1 MRVTTR
7 LCLLSCVAATIAC
20 VPRDSG
26 AAPNAPSYTGAA
38 VATAAPLASDVG
50 LDVLRR
56 GGNAFDAAV
65 AIGFALAVVHPQAG
79 NIGGGGFA
87 VVRDGAIGEIRSL
100 DFRETAPLAAY
111 RDMYL
116 DDTGAVIEDL
126 SLVGAKA
133 AGTPGTVAGL
143 HALWE
148 AYGSLPWKDLV
159 MPAVHLA
166 DTGFILDQPLA
177 QHLREYRQSLSQYK
191 ETAEVFFGDNP
202 EPRAGDRLVQNDL
215 AKTLRGIAET
225 GPDEFYKGETARKI
239 VWCMEKHGGLITHDD
254 LANYRAVWRKPIH
267 FRFDG
272 YDVYSMPPPS
282 SGGIIVGQILKL
294 LEPFELDADGFDSPE
309 NIHLFC
315 EASRL
320 AFADRATH
328 LGDPDFY
335 DIPAGLLDSA
345 YLARRRTLIDRYD
358 AGNSA
363 EITAGRPGRHESD
376 QTTHY
381 SVCDAAGNMV
391 AVTYTLNSNYGC
403 KLVVEGAGFLLNNE
417 MDDFSVK
424 PGVPNIYGLIGGEAN
439 SIAPGKHMLSSMS
452 PTLVLKDG
460 RPRAILG
467 TGGGSKII
475 TMVAQAIINLTR
487 FKLDAAEICAQ
498 PRFHHQWLPD
508 RLYIEEN
515 SFSDDVIDRLD
526 ALGHNVQER
535 SRYGDLQI
543 IVIDDEGRMIP
554 ASDPRGRGVST
565 GY

>member
-1 MRVTTR
+1 MRVIIR
-7 LCLLSCVAATIAC
+7 PLFQFCIAATIAC
-20 VPRDSG
+20 IPAEAEATQTFEDYTD
-26 AAPNAPSYTGAA
+26 AAI
-38 VATAAPLASDVG
+38 ATAAPIASEVG

-56 GGNAFDAAV
+56 TGNAFDAAV
-65 AIGFALAVVHPQAG
+65 AIGFVLAVVHPQAG

-87 VVRDGAIGEIRSL
+87 VVRDGATGDIRSL
-100 DFRETAPLAAY
+100 DFRETAPLAAH

-116 DDTGAVIEDL
+116 DDTGTVNADL

-133 AGTPGTVAGL
+133 AGTPGTVTGL

-177 QHLREYRQSLSQYK
+177 EHLQKYHKSLSQFA
-191 ETAEVFFGDNP
+191 ETVETFFGDNAP
-202 EPRAGDRLVQNDL
+202 PKAGDRLVQNYL
-215 AKTLRGIAET
+215 AKTLRGIAEI
-225 GPDEFYKGETARKI
+225 GPNEFYKGETARKI
-239 VWCMEKHGGLITHDD
+239 VWCMEEHGGLITHDD
-254 LANYRAVWRKPIH
+254 LANYRAVWREPIH
-267 FRFDG
+267 LRFDG
-272 YDVYSMPPPS
+272 HDIYSMPPPS
-282 SGGIIVGQILKL
+282 SGGIIVGQILML
-294 LEPFELDADGFDSPE
+294 LEPFDLSPEGFDSAE
-309 NIHLFC
+309 NIHMFC

-335 DIPAGLLDSA
+335 EIPEGLLDSV
-345 YLARRRTLIDRYD
+345 YLSRRRTLIERYD
-358 AGNSA
+358 AGNS
-363 EITAGRPGRHESD
+363 EGIGAGQLGRRESD

-424 PGVPNIYGLIGGEAN
+424 PGVPNIYGLVGGEAN
-439 SIAPGKHMLSSMS
+439 SIAPGKRMLSSMS
-452 PTLVLKDG
+452 PTLILRDD

-467 TGGGSKII
+467 TGGGPKII

-487 FKLDAAEICAQ
+487 FHLDPAAICAQ

-508 RLYIEEN
+508 KLYLEEGR
-515 SFSDDVIDRLD
+515 FGGPVINQLD
-526 ALGHNVQER
+526 ALGHNVQKR
-535 SRYGDLQI
+535 SIYGDLQI
-543 IVIDDEGRMIP
+543 IVIDDDGGMIP
-554 ASDPRGRGVST
+554 ASDPRGRGAAV
-565 GY
+565 GL